1 MKYTKRLS
9 TRKFSAKKVTSNNC
23 GRFDCFDIKVS
34 MNGRSNVLLI
44 AVDFCVLSS
53 PPMSSPYRHKH
64 IHHSRIQA
72 IKSSK
77 LRENSVISYDL
88 KKIVKICATYD
99 RSRLRFCIVLVLV
112 FNVLYIDII
121 FVGLFICFSLK
132 KIAYKRCFASFC
144 FFFVIFLVVSFTFG
158 FDIFVMISDRGESIQ
173 QTITFFPSDFTIWDA
188 FFFFYSVN
196 F

>member
-132 KIAYKRCFASFC
+132 KNRVQALFR
-144 FFFVIFLVVSFTFG
+144 FVLFLFL
-158 FDIFVMISDRGESIQ
+158 
-173 QTITFFPSDFTIWDA
+173 
-188 FFFFYSVN
+188 
-196 F
+196 